1 MEGKLARSHLTTLNK
16 GTKSAIQCEYRDTI
30 EGSKVELSVGQ
41 LKNSRTH
48 IEAAEG
54 VERPVLKID
63 LFFPMSHQL
72 GANSENMTLKSRTNK
87 KNKKNC
93 VNLCRFY
100 LSTYSSLMLSFFFLS
115 DWLLSL
121 FSHMHSILENKYTH
135 KSHYKQDVQHQAV
148 P

>member
-1 MEGKLARSHLTTLNK
+1 MEGKLARSHLNKLGK

-30 EGSKVELSVGQ
+30 EGSSVELSVGQ

-54 VERPVLKID
+54 VERPILKIY

-72 GANSENMTLKSRTNK
+72 GANSENMALKSRTNK
-87 KNKKNC
+87 NKKHS

-100 LSTYSSLMLSFFFLS
+100 LSIYSSLMLSFFLK
-115 DWLLSL
+115 
-121 FSHMHSILENKYTH
+121 I
-135 KSHYKQDVQHQAV
+135 
-148 P
+148 